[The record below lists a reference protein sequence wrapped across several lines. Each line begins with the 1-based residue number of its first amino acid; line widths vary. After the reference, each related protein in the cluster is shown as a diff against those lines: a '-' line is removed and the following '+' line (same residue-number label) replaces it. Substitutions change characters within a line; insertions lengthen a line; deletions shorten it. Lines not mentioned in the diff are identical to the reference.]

1 MKTFYQQA
9 LRELAVVLEN
19 IDGNSVLQGL
29 ELIRQARRISL
40 YGVGREGLQIKG
52 FAMRLYHLGFNV
64 SVVGDMTTPPLGQGD
79 LLIVSAGP
87 GWFSTVDALLITASQ
102 AGAATL
108 CLTAQP
114 AGACAQKADRVIT
127 LQAQTMA
134 DKQGADRSVLP
145 LGSLYEGA
153 LYLLF
158 ESMIALLQQKLAIS
172 SAVMFANHTNL
183 E

>member
-1 MKTFYQQA
+1 MTSFYERA
-9 LRELAVVLEN
+9 LRELAIVFEN
-19 IDGNSVLQGL
+19 LNGNSVQQGL
-29 ELIRQARRISL
+29 DLIQQARRIAL

-52 FAMRLYHLGFNV
+52 FAMRLYHLGLHAA
-64 SVVGDMTTPPLGQGD
+64 VVGDMTTPPLSQGD

-87 GWFSTVDALLITASQ
+87 GWFSTVDALLTTARR

-108 CLTAQP
+108 CITAQGT
-114 AGACAQKADRVIT
+114 GACAAKADGVIT
-127 LQAQTMA
+127 LPAQTMA
-134 DKQGADRSVLP
+134 DGQSAAKSVLP

-158 ESMIALLQQKLAIS
+158 EGMIVHLQQKLAVS
-172 SAVMFANHTNL
+172 SAVMSGNHTNL

>member
-1 MKTFYQQA
+1 MALFYQQA

-19 IDGNSVLQGL
+19 LNENSVQQGL
-29 ELIRQARRISL
+29 ELIKQARRISL

-52 FAMRLYHLGFNV
+52 FAMRLYHLGLHC
-64 SVVGDMTTPPLGQGD
+64 SVVGDMTTPPLTQGD

-87 GWFSTVDALLITASQ
+87 GWFSTVDALLTTASQ

-108 CLTAQP
+108 CITAQP
-114 AGACAQKADRVIT
+114 AGACAQNADRVIT
-127 LQAQTMA
+127 LPAQTMA
-134 DKQGADRSVLP
+134 DGPETGVSVLP

-153 LYLLF
+153 LFLLF
-158 ESMIALLQQKLAIS
+158 ESMIVQLQQQLAIS
-172 SAVMFANHTNL
+172 PTQMSGNHTNL